1 VSRDRPAA
9 AGAWEFIHQWQVGVP
24 LLLIFAGLIGWVLMT
39 PKAAGPRPPGLP
51 PRGPSLIERAWRPTG
66 LPLKVH
72 SRGGFMGHGGF
83 HLPTLAALSVAFAV
97 IWSAASALH
106 WLAVIRPDPEL
117 FRPGLA
123 ATPGGQAGL
132 AAIRIAAFPAAV
144 VMLYVLTGNFFAYN
158 GPFLAAI
165 WLAALLLRAV
175 LRLAWRPSGEDEQT
189 PSV

>member
-1 VSRDRPAA
+1 M
-9 AGAWEFIHQWQVGVP
+9 WEFIHQWQVGVP
-24 LLLIFAGLIGWVLMT
+24 LLLISAGLIGWASMT
-39 PKAAGPRPPGLP
+39 PKATAPRERHGLP
-51 PRGPSLIERAWRPTG
+51 PRGPSLIERAWRHTG
-66 LPLKVH
+66 LPLTVH
-72 SRGGFMGHGGF
+72 SQWGFMGHGGF
-83 HLPTLAALSVAFAV
+83 RLPKVAALSVAFAV

-106 WLAVIRPDPEL
+106 WLVVIRPDPEL

-175 LRLAWRPSGEDEQT
+175 LRLEWRPSGEDEQT
-189 PSV
+189 PSM